1 MAVSTEAASPT
12 NAKSADSRPARPSPW
27 ASRPRNAGP
36 RKSRCGSTMSSSS
49 SLVETGGVGAASSA
63 AAVTVTNKNTVTTL
77 TTVTPAAGA
86 LVTAPPAAPALA
98 TGGAK
103 AGLPAVNA
111 GLNATTTGN
120 VLGVGKQGTAT
131 GAPVKAPTAPP
142 GVCRLRRGRHTSPTA
157 SEVWRGALLCCSW
170 LVRLGLWSWHK
181 G

>member
-1 MAVSTEAASPT
+1 MS
-12 NAKSADSRPARPSPW
+12 AKCAESRPARPPPKPLW
-27 ASRPRNAGP
+27 KHDVVIIELGGN
-36 RKSRCGSTMSSSS
+36 
-49 SLVETGGVGAASSA
+49 GGVGAASSA

-142 GVCRLRRGRHTSPTA
+142 GGLPVTAGAAHIASPIGGLVGSVA
-157 SEVWRGALLCCSW
+157 MLFLAGAAGAL
-170 LVRLGLWSWHK
+170 VIA
-181 G
+181 